1 MFVWYGVVCSSPE
14 VWAESKLRHTVIPYW
29 FARQGYIDSMADL
42 IIEKYDKFTDEQK
55 KRGVDVLF
63 R

>member
-1 MFVWYGVVCSSPE
+1 MFVWYGVVCSAPE

-29 FARQGYIDSMADL
+29 FARHGYIDSMADL